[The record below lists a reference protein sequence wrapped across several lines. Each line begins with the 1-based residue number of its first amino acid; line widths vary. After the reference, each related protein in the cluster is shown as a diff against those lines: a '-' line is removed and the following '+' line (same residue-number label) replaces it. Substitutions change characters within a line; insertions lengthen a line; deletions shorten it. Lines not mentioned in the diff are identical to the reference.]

1 MSEPTGESRLGDGR
15 LDTGDVRRF
24 VATLLVVL
32 GSVLALVGGVALYA
46 RQEIFSAD
54 NFAQRASVSLR
65 NGDVRSEISDQIV
78 DQIIEQGSGEL
89 IQAKPLLEA
98 VVSNVLDSAPFRSI
112 FRKAVVQV
120 HRAVFSRDEG
130 SIVLD
135 LADTGQVVVG
145 AAKALAPGVA
155 RRIPRDVEPGLVE
168 ISDRSFATDTLRV
181 ADDVRFLGIVLPV
194 LALVCF
200 AGAFAVGRDRR
211 RTAVNLGTG
220 LAVAGAVGVMSYY
233 VGRVILLGHFDDERR
248 RRAVAAVW
256 DAFLVDLRTWC
267 LIVGA
272 GGIIIAAAAS
282 TYLQHVDVTDEASGL
297 RHRLLARPKGRLAQ
311 LGRALAIAA
320 LSLFVVLEPSYT
332 VQIAVVVL
340 GAYGLYYA
348 VGELLR
354 IYQPAA
360 RRAGTGA
367 PTARAGLRSYGQ
379 RAALVGAAVLAVVI
393 AGVVVVLAG
402 RGGGEPQRARANV
415 PIAQCNGYAALCNR
429 PLNEVSFPATHN
441 SMAAAGERG
450 WYFPAQRG
458 TIGTQL
464 RNGVRG
470 LLIDTHYGVP
480 DGRGHV
486 RTNLDREGTTR
497 AKVVSEIGGRGFA
510 AAQRLVGR
518 IGFGELKG
526 KDDLY
531 LCHTLCEIGATKLV
545 TGLRQLK
552 DFLDDY
558 PNEVVMVFIQDAI
571 SPQST
576 AQAFREAGLESRL
589 YVHAR
594 NDDWPTLRQMIRS
607 GRRVFVLAEETTTG
621 GPPWYHQGFDL
632 VQETPYTFTSLQE
645 LEAPS
650 SCRLN
655 RGTPNSPL
663 FQLNHWIERVNPS
676 PALARRVNSPRVLLR
691 RAQRC
696 ERIRGL
702 LPNLV
707 NVDFYDEGDVFGAVR
722 VLNGLP
728 RTARPTY
735 LRSR

>member
-1 MSEPTGESRLGDGR
+1 M
-15 LDTGDVRRF
+15 
-24 VATLLVVL
+24 
-32 GSVLALVGGVALYA
+32 LALVGGVALYA
-46 RQEIFSAD
+46 RQEIFDAD
-54 NFAQRASVSLR
+54 NFARRAAVSLR

-135 LADTGQVVVG
+135 L
-145 AAKALAPGVA
+145 
-155 RRIPRDVEPGLVE
+155 
-168 ISDRSFATDTLRV
+168 
-181 ADDVRFLGIVLPV
+181 
-194 LALVCF
+194 
-200 AGAFAVGRDRR
+200 
-211 RTAVNLGTG
+211 
-220 LAVAGAVGVMSYY
+220 
-233 VGRVILLGHFDDERR
+233 
-248 RRAVAAVW
+248 
-256 DAFLVDLRTWC
+256 
-267 LIVGA
+267 
-272 GGIIIAAAAS
+272 
-282 TYLQHVDVTDEASGL
+282 
-297 RHRLLARPKGRLAQ
+297 
-311 LGRALAIAA
+311 
-320 LSLFVVLEPSYT
+320 
-332 VQIAVVVL
+332 
-340 GAYGLYYA
+340 
-348 VGELLR
+348 
-354 IYQPAA
+354 
-360 RRAGTGA
+360 
-367 PTARAGLRSYGQ
+367 
-379 RAALVGAAVLAVVI
+379 
-393 AGVVVVLAG
+393 
-402 RGGGEPQRARANV
+402 
-415 PIAQCNGYAALCNR
+415 
-429 PLNEVSFPATHN
+429 
-441 SMAAAGERG
+441 
-450 WYFPAQRG
+450 
-458 TIGTQL
+458 
-464 RNGVRG
+464 
-470 LLIDTHYGVP
+470 
-480 DGRGHV
+480 
-486 RTNLDREGTTR
+486 
-497 AKVVSEIGGRGFA
+497 A

-632 VQETPYTFTSLQE
+632 VQETPYTFTSPE
-645 LEAPS
+645 ALEAPS

-676 PALARRVNSPRVLLR
+676 PALARRVNSSRVLLR